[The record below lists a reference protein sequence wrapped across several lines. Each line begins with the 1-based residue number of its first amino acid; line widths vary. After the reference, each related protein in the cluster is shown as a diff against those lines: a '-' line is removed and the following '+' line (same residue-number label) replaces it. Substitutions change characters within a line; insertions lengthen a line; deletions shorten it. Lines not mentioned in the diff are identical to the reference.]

1 MRKRQINKTLIYF
14 DEGGTTELIV
24 HRRKQQKDK

>member
-1 MRKRQINKTLIYF
+1 MRKRQINKTLIF
-14 DEGGTTELIV
+14 DEGGTAELIV